1 MPVADPTT
9 ADLRRRTVLPLL
21 AWWGAGLPPRA
32 TRADTPDNTSRLG
45 QPWRLPPATTFVLP
59 LAALGLDLGSALA
72 AVQDWRIPADSRL
85 VLGLADGEHPQSRAL
100 WMTHP
105 DGARLAIRG
114 NPSNPARC
122 RLRWNHGGDGLCAG
136 AGTVLGWLEGV
147 TLVQE
152 RRKGLGS
159 GLLADEGGAL
169 LCASTVRVDNFYYG
183 VQARRNGTV
192 RCDGI
197 TCRGGGDANFFAF
210 MGGHVQAQR
219 ALAVAANDP
228 DKRLGSGFVAEY
240 GGSIDASG
248 ATARFNALDGYTA
261 LSNGV
266 IRAYDSVAQHNRRSG
281 YFTDTGGRIVA
292 HRALA
297 DANCGDGLL
306 MRDGPRSIT
315 GQDLRQQG
323 NGAPGPTCQDS
334 PP

>member
-1 MPVADPTT
+1 MPAADPTT
-9 ADLRRRTVLPLL
+9 GLQRRTLLPLL
-21 AWWGAGLPPRA
+21 ALWGTGLAPQI
-32 TRADTPDNTSRLG
+32 TRADASDSTDRHLG
-45 QPWRLPPATTFVLP
+45 QAWRLPAGNTL
-59 LAALGLDLGSALA
+59 LALASLGLDLGSALA
-72 AVQDWRIPADSRL
+72 AVQDWHIPVNSRL
-85 VLGLADGEHPQSRAL
+85 VLDLSDGDHPQSKPL
-100 WMTHP
+100 WISHP
-105 DGARLAIRG
+105 DGARLVIRG
-114 NPSNPARC
+114 NPAHPARC
-122 RLRWNHGGDGLCAG
+122 RLHWRHGGDGLCV
-136 AGTVLGWLEGV
+136 GTGSVLGWLEGV

-152 RRKGLGS
+152 HQQGVGS

-169 LCASTVRVDNFYYG
+169 LCASTVQVENFYYG

-197 TCRGGGDANFFAF
+197 TCKGGGDANFFAF

-219 ALAVAANDP
+219 TLAVGANDP

-266 IRAYDSVAQHNRRSG
+266 IRAYDSVAQYNRRAG

-297 DANCGDGLL
+297 EANCGDGLA
-306 MRDGPRSIT
+306 MRDDSRGIT
-315 GQDLRQQG
+315 GQGMRQQG
-323 NGAPGPTCQDS
+323 NGAPEPTCRESTQ
-334 PP
+334 